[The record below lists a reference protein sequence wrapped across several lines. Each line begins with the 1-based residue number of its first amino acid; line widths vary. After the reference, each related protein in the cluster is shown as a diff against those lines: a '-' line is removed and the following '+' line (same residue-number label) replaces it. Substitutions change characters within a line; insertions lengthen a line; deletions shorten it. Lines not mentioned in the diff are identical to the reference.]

1 MGERAQMDPVRAAAT
16 RRAAA
21 LITHWQRK
29 QEGAEGE
36 IAVLRELG
44 TDTGLWADLV
54 CALLN
59 LTEGLVKAARDGR
72 EDAYL
77 AYVLR
82 EASLDEVS
90 ARE

>member
-1 MGERAQMDPVRAAAT
+1 MADRRQMDPEMAAAS

-21 LITHWQRK
+21 LFMHWRRK
-29 QEGAEGE
+29 NSGSIGE
-36 IAVLRELG
+36 ATILREMGDDLG
-44 TDTGLWADLV
+44 QWTALV

-59 LTEGLVKAARDGR
+59 LSEGMVKAARDGR

-82 EASLDEVS
+82 QASLDEV
-90 ARE
+90 AGHA